1 LKAVISCTVPE
12 RESTTCAAD
21 SGFFVGHY
29 KARGHHPPLV
39 NVDATDTDKR
49 DELGLC
55 LLGEHPSGQR
65 KLGFDKKVVANLLNS
80 LDKREHLSPVDNTVD
95 KLPTGRSSGGLSMR
109 EIKGL
114 SMDSIQAHKILNEV
128 KEGIWHSQNDIV
140 RALVTTGDIDVRC
153 PNLESDTSTFTD
165 DRDSPFPVLSALQIS

>member
-1 LKAVISCTVPE
+1 LS
-12 RESTTCAAD
+12 S
-21 SGFFVGHY
+21 SG
-29 KARGHHPPLV
+29 RGHHPPLV

-95 KLPTGRSSGGLSMR
+95 NLPTGRSSGGLSMR

-153 PNLESDTSTFTD
+153 VNLESHSSTGTD
-165 DRDSPFPVLSALQIS
+165 DRGSPLLLPSALQIS

>member
-1 LKAVISCTVPE
+1 MPRPVQGNHYGAVV
-12 RESTTCAAD
+12 
-21 SGFFVGHY
+21 SGFFIGCY
-29 KARGHHPPLV
+29 KTRGHHPPLV

-153 PNLESDTSTFTD
+153 PNLESYSSTGTD
-165 DRDSPFPVLSALQIS
+165 DRDSPYLLPSALQTT